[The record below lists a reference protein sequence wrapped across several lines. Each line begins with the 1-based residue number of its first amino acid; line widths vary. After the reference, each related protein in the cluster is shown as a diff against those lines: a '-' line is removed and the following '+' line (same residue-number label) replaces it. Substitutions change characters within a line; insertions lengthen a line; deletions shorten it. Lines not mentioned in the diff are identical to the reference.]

1 MTRLETGLGQ
11 AQFSP
16 IIRQFGEIV
25 RISGQ
30 TLHIAGLNHCL
41 GQGALIEIQQ
51 DNGRKVKGEVIG
63 LEPQTALAT
72 LHGTASDLRFGQRV
86 EHLEDT
92 QFYPSDD
99 WIGRVL
105 NYEGVDIDGATPLK
119 GHRAVTLDNLPPP
132 AIKRK
137 ALGARLTTGVAAID
151 TFLPLCQGQRVG
163 LFAGSGVGKS
173 TLLGT
178 IARSS
183 NADITII
190 ALIGERGRE
199 VRHFVDET
207 LGQEGMSKSIVF
219 AATSDMSSA
228 IKLRTAQ
235 LAMATAEYFRDEGK
249 QVLCLFDS
257 VTRYAESHRDIA
269 LSAGEVPALKAFP
282 PSTFRSLAALCERS
296 GPGIDGSGDI
306 TAVFS
311 VLVAGSDMEEP
322 VADMVR
328 GILDGHIILTREIA
342 ERGRFPAIDI
352 RRSVS
357 RSLPAAANVAENQAL
372 QKGRE
377 HIMRYEEAEAII
389 QAGLYVAGSDP
400 RLDEAIA
407 VYPGLDNFIGT
418 QDALSIE
425 DSFKHLQTILGLE
438 DTETH
443 EDADSDAVTEE
454 PAPA

>member
-11 AQFSP
+11 VQFSP
-16 IIRQFGEIV
+16 ILRQYGEIV

-30 TLHIAGLNHCL
+30 ALHIAGLNHCL
-41 GQGALIEIQQ
+41 GQGALIEVEQ
-51 DNGRKVKGEVIG
+51 DNGRKVKGEIIG
-63 LEPQTALAT
+63 LEPDTALAT
-72 LHGTASDLRFGQRV
+72 LHSAANELRIGQRV
-86 EHLEDT
+86 EYVKDT
-92 QFYPSDD
+92 QFFPSMD
-99 WIGRVL
+99 WVGRVL
-105 NYEGVDIDGATPLK
+105 NYEGVDIDGAKPLK
-119 GHRAVTLDNLPPP
+119 GKRAVTLDNLPPP

-137 ALGARLTTGVAAID
+137 ALGERLNTGVAAID

-199 VRHFVDET
+199 VRHFVDEI
-207 LGQEGMSKSIVF
+207 LGEKGMAKSIVF

-228 IKLRTAQ
+228 IKLRTAR
-235 LAMATAEYFRDEGK
+235 LAMATAEYFRDEGQ

-269 LSAGEVPALKAFP
+269 LSGGEVPALKAFP
-282 PSTFRSLAALCERS
+282 PSTFRSLAALCERA
-296 GPGIDGSGDI
+296 GPGLDGSGDI

-328 GILDGHIILTREIA
+328 GILDGHIVLSREIA

-352 RRSVS
+352 RKSVS
-357 RSLPAAANVAENQAL
+357 RSLPAAASIEENKAL
-372 QKGRE
+372 QMGRE

-389 QAGLYVAGSDP
+389 QAGLYVQGSDP
-400 RLDEAIA
+400 RLDAAIA
-407 VYPGLDNFIGT
+407 VYPNLDKFIGT
-418 QDALSIE
+418 QEALSIGE
-425 DSFKHLQTILGLE
+425 SFEQLNTHLGLTAAQDDIE
-438 DTETH
+438 SPEV
-443 EDADSDAVTEE
+443 E
-454 PAPA
+454 

>member
-1 MTRLETGLGQ
+1 MTDLESDLGQ
-11 AQFSP
+11 VDFTP
-16 IIRQFGEIV
+16 VIRYFGEIV

-30 TLHIAGLNHCL
+30 TLHIAGLNHRL
-41 GQGALIEIQQ
+41 GQGALIEVQQ
-51 DNGRKVKGEVIG
+51 DDGRKVKGEVIG
-63 LEPQTALAT
+63 LEPKTALAT
-72 LHGTASDLRFGQRV
+72 LHGTASDLKIGQRV
-86 EHLEDT
+86 EHITEPKI
-92 QFYPSDD
+92 YPSID
-99 WIGRVL
+99 WIGRIL
-105 NYEGVDIDGATPLK
+105 NHEGLDIDGIEPRRGQRSVALE
-119 GHRAVTLDNLPPP
+119 ALPPP
-132 AIKRK
+132 AIRRK
-137 ALGARLTTGVAAID
+137 ALGVRLNTGVAAID

-199 VRHFVDET
+199 VRHFVDKI
-207 LGQEGMSKSIVF
+207 LGPQGMKKSIVF
-219 AATSDMSSA
+219 AATSDMPSA

-257 VTRYAESHRDIA
+257 LTRYAESHRDVA

-296 GPGIDGSGDI
+296 GPGVDGSGDI

-322 VADMVR
+322 VADIVR
-328 GILDGHIILTREIA
+328 GILDGHIILAREIA

-357 RSLPAAANVAENQAL
+357 RSLPSAATAEENSAL
-372 QKGRE
+372 QMGRE

-389 QAGLYVAGSDP
+389 QAGLYVQGSDP
-400 RLDEAIA
+400 KLDRAIE
-407 VYPGLDNFIGT
+407 VYPALESFIGNT
-418 QDALSIE
+418 EAQSIE
-425 DSFKHLQTILGLE
+425 DSFKALH
-438 DTETH
+438 
-443 EDADSDAVTEE
+443 AVLVKEE
-454 PAPA
+454 EAST